1 MKCIVSEDVVLLRP
15 LDGPLSVHI
24 GGFAKWLRDEG
35 YALYSRHRQV
45 RLAACFSRWLGEE
58 GVDLSDVGSEH
69 VSRYLRTHARQ
80 VKIARGDAAALR
92 YFLSFLQ
99 RLGVIPAE
107 RISPRPL
114 SPVERVVQEF
124 ERYLLHD
131 RALAQATAVNYV
143 PFVRGF
149 LAGLFGGGPVK
160 LSRLYAGDV
169 VRFVQHEVPRIRSKR
184 AKLLTTALRS
194 FLQYLRYRGDLLHN
208 LSDAVPAVANWS
220 MTSIPRAIPPDLVR
234 QLLASINRH
243 TAIGRRDYAILLLL
257 ARLGLRAGE
266 VARIELEDID
276 WNAGSVGVRRKGGQ
290 RSILPLSTD
299 VGDALV
305 AYLRHGRPRNSSS
318 RCVFLRSRAP
328 FRGFRGPVA
337 IASLV
342 RHNLTR
348 AGIKAPTHGAHQF
361 RHALATDMLR
371 HGASL
376 TEIGEVLGHSSFETT
391 RIYTK
396 VDLNALRPLAMPWP
410 GGVR

>member
-1 MKCIVSEDVVLLRP
+1 
-15 LDGPLSVHI
+15 
-24 GGFAKWLRDEG
+24 
-35 YALYSRHRQV
+35 
-45 RLAACFSRWLGEE
+45 
-58 GVDLSDVGSEH
+58 
-69 VSRYLRTHARQ
+69 
-80 VKIARGDAAALR
+80 
-92 YFLSFLQ
+92 
-99 RLGVIPAE
+99 
-107 RISPRPL
+107 
-114 SPVERVVQEF
+114 
-124 ERYLLHD
+124 LLHD

-328 FRGFRGPVA
+328 FRGFHGPVA

-376 TEIGEVLGHSSFETT
+376 AEIGEVLATAA
-391 RIYTK
+391 RK
-396 VDLNALRPLAMPWP
+396 PP
-410 GGVR
+410 GFIPK

>member
-1 MKCIVSEDVVLLRP
+1 MKCIVSEDVVLSRP
-15 LDGPLSVHI
+15 LDGPLSAHI
-24 GGFAKWLRDEG
+24 AGFAKWVREEG

-58 GVDLSDVGSEH
+58 GNDLSNVGSEH
-69 VSRYLRTHARQ
+69 VRRYLRTLARQ
-80 VKIARGDAAALR
+80 VRIGRGDAAALR
-92 YFLSFLQ
+92 QFLDFLH

-107 RISPRPL
+107 RVSLRPL
-114 SPVERVVQEF
+114 SPVEQVVQEF
-124 ERYLLHD
+124 VRYLLHD
-131 RALAQATAVNYV
+131 RALAQATTINYA

-160 LSRLYAGDV
+160 FSRLCASDV
-169 VRFVQHEVPRIRSKR
+169 VRFVQHESPRLQLKS

-194 FLQYLRYRGDLLHN
+194 FLQYLRYRGEIPHN
-208 LSDAVPAVANWS
+208 LANAVPTVASWS
-220 MTSIPRAIPPDLVR
+220 MTSIPRARPPDLVR
-234 QLLASINRH
+234 RLLASINQH
-243 TAIGRRDYAILLLL
+243 TAMGRRDSAIVLLL

-276 WNAGSVGVRRKGGQ
+276 WNAGSVSVRRKGG
-290 RSILPLSTD
+290 RHSILPLPAD
-299 VGDALV
+299 VGAAIA

-328 FRGFRGPVA
+328 FRGFQGPVA

-348 AGIKAPTHGAHQF
+348 AGIKAPTQGAHQF
-361 RHALATDMLR
+361 RHGLATDMLR

-376 TEIGEVLGHSSFETT
+376 TEIGEVLGHRSPETT

-396 VDLNALRPLAMPWP
+396 VDLNALRPLALPWP